1 MIELGKQYM
10 TKDGFLVKVLRKE
23 DIYFLGVLLD
33 ENLEPENILEYEE
46 DGKVIEATDDFDL
59 VSEATIVDTQKE
71 DSTLGGDVAVR
82 WNLMNTVLNNS
93 NKIKSPSGEIGV
105 FEAEE
110 IKHVCNVMHD
120 YINNG

>member
-10 TKDGFLVKVLRKE
+10 TKDGLLVKVLRKE

-93 NKIKSPSGEIGV
+93 NKIKSPSGETGV

-110 IKHVCNVMHD
+110 IRHICNVMHH